1 MSSMWNDISE
11 ESMRKLERIAENEML
26 TQEEIRENLDVTEK
40 GKIRQSI
47 QNCKYALEHDP
58 YLQGAICRNEMT
70 CQIDIMKKVPWK
82 RRDDGYGYEQSVSVS
97 GKELRTDQ

>member
-1 MSSMWNDISE
+1 MWNDISE

-58 YLQGAICRNEMT
+58 YLQGAFSEM
-70 CQIDIMKKVPWK
+70 K
-82 RRDDGYGYEQSVSVS
+82 
-97 GKELRTDQ
+97 

>member
-1 MSSMWNDISE
+1 MWNDISE

-58 YLQGAICRNEMT
+58 YLQGAICRNDLPDRYYEKGSMET
-70 CQIDIMKKVPWK
+70 SGRP
-82 RRDDGYGYEQSVSVS
+82 DDGYGYEQSVPLS
-97 GKELRTDQ
+97 GKELWTDQ